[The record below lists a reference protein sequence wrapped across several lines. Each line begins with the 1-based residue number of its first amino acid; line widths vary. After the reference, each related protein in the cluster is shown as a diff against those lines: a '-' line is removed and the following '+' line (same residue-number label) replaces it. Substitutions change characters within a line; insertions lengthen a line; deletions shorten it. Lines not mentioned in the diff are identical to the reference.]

1 MAYSVRVETVAEQLI
16 AAARQRTTF
25 RMVSKEIGPL
35 LSLPWAFLRAQA
47 GFRPDG
53 HNVAIYWDAA
63 GGGSIEVGVQ
73 VSSRFEATE
82 AVVCSA
88 TPAGTVAATTHFG
101 PYDRLGAAHQAVRE
115 WCRQN
120 GREIAQPYW
129 ETYGHW
135 NDDPTKLRTDVVY
148 RLK

>member
-1 MAYSVRVETVAEQLI
+1 MIHSVRLEQVPEQLI

-25 RMVSKEIGPL
+25 KMISKEIQPL
-35 LSLPWAFLRAQA
+35 LSLPWAFLRARA

-53 HNVAIYWDAA
+53 RNVAIYWDAA
-63 GGGSIEVGVQ
+63 GGGSIEVGVE
-73 VSSRFEATE
+73 VTSRFEETD

-101 PYDRLGAAHQAVRE
+101 PYDQLGAAHHAVRE

-120 GREIAQPYW
+120 GRKIAMPYW
-129 ETYGHW
+129 EIYGHW
-135 NDDPTKLRTDVVY
+135 DDDPAKVRTDVLYLV
-148 RLK
+148 K

>member
-1 MAYSVRVETVAEQLI
+1 MVYSVRVETVAEQPI

-25 RMVSKEIGPL
+25 KTVSKEIGPL
-35 LSLPWAFLRAQA
+35 LSGPWALLRARP

-53 HNVAIYWDAA
+53 RNVAIYWDAA
-63 GGGSIEVGVQ
+63 DGGSIEVGVE
-73 VSSRFEATE
+73 VASRFEGTE

-101 PYDRLGAAHQAVRE
+101 PYDQLGAAHQAVRE

-120 GREIAQPYW
+120 RREIAMPYW
-129 ETYGHW
+129 EIYGHW
-135 NDDPTKLRTDVVY
+135 NDDPAKVRTDVVY
-148 RLK
+148 RVK

>member
-1 MAYSVRVETVAEQLI
+1 MVYSVRLETVPEQLI

-25 RMVSKEIGPL
+25 KMVSKEIGPL
-35 LSLPWAFLRAQA
+35 LAEPWTFLRSQP

-53 HNVAIYWDAA
+53 RNVAIYWDAA
-63 GGGSIEVGVQ
+63 GGGSIEVGVE
-73 VSSRFEATE
+73 VNSRFEGTD

-88 TPAGTVAATTHFG
+88 TPAGTVALTTHFG

-120 GREIAQPYW
+120 GREIAMPYW

-135 NDDPTKLRTDVVY
+135 DDDPAKLRTDVFY
-148 RLK
+148 RIK